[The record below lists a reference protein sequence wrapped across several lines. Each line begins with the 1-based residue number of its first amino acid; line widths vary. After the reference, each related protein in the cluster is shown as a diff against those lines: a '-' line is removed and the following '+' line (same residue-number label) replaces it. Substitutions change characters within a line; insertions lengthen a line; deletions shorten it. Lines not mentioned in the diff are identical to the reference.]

1 VFDHANKEAHMRRF
15 AHLALLTGIFLA
27 VAAILP
33 LVALAG
39 GGDPTG
45 I

>member
-1 VFDHANKEAHMRRF
+1 MSRITRNTFGIRMS
-15 AHLALLTGIFLA
+15 LLTSLIGVIAL
-27 VAAILP
+27 VVP

-45 I
+45 V

>member
-1 VFDHANKEAHMRRF
+1 MHRITLR
-15 AHLALLTGIFLA
+15 LAFLTAFISV
-27 VAAILP
+27 VAAIVP
-33 LVALAG
+33 LVALAS